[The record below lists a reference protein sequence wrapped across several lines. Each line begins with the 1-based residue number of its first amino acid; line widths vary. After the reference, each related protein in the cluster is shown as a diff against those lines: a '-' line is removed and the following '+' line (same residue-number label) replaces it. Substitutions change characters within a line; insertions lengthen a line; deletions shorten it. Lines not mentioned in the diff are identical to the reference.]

1 MSTSTLR
8 RGAAILLCIVGALAA
23 VAITTSGRRG
33 AEAGGTSIEL
43 EGVPVGQSNVHSAE
57 RMEETELRVRLKR
70 ERSAMKREMESH
82 DESVQKLA
90 SSKAASSLAKYD
102 VISFGDDSGGGGGGG
117 GGEGK
122 AGKRRPHPTMASME
136 ARLKEWEA
144 AKQQRQQQQQP
155 QEGVVMRAGGAG
167 GATPLANAPLHQ
179 LAASPPSGLATA
191 GSTAPSAAASSVPA
205 VSTAA
210 ANYLSQLLGSLKGKS
225 GGSDALGDVLRGDIA
240 GLEAFEPAPGL
251 NPKP

>member
-1 MSTSTLR
+1 MVTTTG
-8 RGAAILLCIVGALAA
+8 RGGAD
-23 VAITTSGRRG
+23 
-33 AEAGGTSIEL
+33 AEGNSIEL

-57 RMEETELRVRLKR
+57 RREETELRAKLQE
-70 ERSAMKREMESH
+70 ERSRMKSEMASH

-102 VISFGDDSGGGGGGG
+102 FISFGDGGGGGGGG
-117 GGEGK
+117 GGEGGEG
-122 AGKRRPHPTMASME
+122 ALKRRQHPTMASME

-144 AKQQRQQQQQP
+144 ARRNQQQQP

-167 GATPLANAPLHQ
+167 GVAPLANAPLHQ
-179 LAASPPSGLATA
+179 LAAFPPSGLATA
-191 GSTAPSAAASSVPA
+191 GSTAPSATASSVAA

-210 ANYLSQLLGSLKGKS
+210 ANYLAQLLASLRGKS

-240 GLEAFEPAPGL
+240 GLEAFEPAQGHK
-251 NPKP
+251 NPKTLEQA